1 MFNKDY
7 KDIVLELLKHKVRFL
22 TIGAYAMAAHGYPRA
37 TGDFDLWVEASEKNS
52 KKIYQALKDFGAP
65 VKQIKEEAF
74 AQKGMIFQIGL
85 IPRRID
91 IITDIDGVD
100 FSAAYKRKK
109 RIKVDGINIP
119 FISIA
124 DLIENKQA
132 TGRQK
137 DKLDA
142 ENLKKHI

>member
-1 MFNKDY
+1 
-7 KDIVLELLKHKVRFL
+7 
-22 TIGAYAMAAHGYPRA
+22 
-37 TGDFDLWVEASEKNS
+37 
-52 KKIYQALKDFGAP
+52 LKDFGAP

-124 DLIENKQA
+124 DLIENKQS